1 MGERVTLLVAPVGMR
16 DTAEYYA
23 AFRLIEDRHPDQRI
37 VADEELWST
46 AKEFAQTYKK
56 WLCSVVLSNFYILTA
71 PDATVGQGIFDML
84 RYLKKHQQSKTTAL
98 FPTGGQDGS
107 FEEIEDCELKVI
119 GKDSSR
125 YAVPV
130 VGVSKAPQ

>member
-46 AKEFAQTYKK
+46 AKEFHQTYKR
-56 WLCSVVLSNFYILTA
+56 WLGSVVVSDLYILTA
-71 PDATVGQGIFDML
+71 LDGTVGQGIFQMW
-84 RYLKKHQQSKTTAL
+84 RYLKKHQDSQTTAL
-98 FPTGGQDGS
+98 FPTGDADGL
-107 FEEIEDCELKVI
+107 EEIEDCELKVVS
-119 GKDSSR
+119 KDTGR

-130 VGVSKAPQ
+130 VGTPVAPQ